1 MGKATIV
8 SGGTD
13 GLYTVKLD
21 YGKAQKDAAIARI
34 NARLVKL
41 TTEISEATTKLSTQQ
56 AVEVTQRAKVEQ
68 AISAFVTASK
78 TIPRNE
84 ANVSKALEAHG
95 KEAAKLIEEKGK
107 TGPLRLALQIL
118 KDEDAGLRKELKR
131 WQDLSVEEVRS
142 AWCADL
148 TEDATGQVATID
160 VPGESK
166 AILIAPSA
174 PVPAAKDGQLVARE
188 VQAAAQVFW
197 NAAVLPGWQRHM
209 PTSRFGVIT
218 AMNPDDTADVDLDE
232 AKSSATGGKSSG
244 LDINKL
250 TALSSVPIK
259 YMDCDA
265 AVFAAGDHVVVL
277 FEDGDWT
284 KPKIVGFASNPKA
297 CPTGG
302 FVFRPQNSVNTDSTQ
317 LTYWGEPFDSANAP
331 LGTPMGAKPFMS
343 LSPKMTKIGGVKVP
357 TDTYKQRRGLSGE
370 KCGQV
375 DWQGPNPDTDVIS
388 WDAASID
395 GLVYGNSFI
404 PDTYMNQ
411 WGIQSYGY
419 YGDDPDKST
428 MLVLRKRNQGTTNAV
443 YSRFN
448 VIKYFDPGE
457 VVDGAGFTQA
467 SGGKRY
473 LIVALRSGWTAGV
486 SFTFVKVLVEL
497 GKMTGSDGKTVSVY
511 RATGSEPDVVLGTY
525 TPPALMTNLHG
536 WYFNQS
542 GTKARCI
549 MMGKDDQFAV
559 EATFSGSGVTVA
571 DVPGSHMS
579 ASPAD
584 WFIKRDYS
592 SVVTGSGS
600 TRSLA
605 TSGVGVMRSPAFMA
619 DFQGDDG
626 VMMQFEMTVT
636 EQPTFSST
644 YAFTDTEAPGVP
656 GVKHETYTSSGNGG
670 WIAKDLLVIKTLSSG
685 DSETRISM
693 GGQAAA
699 GSVGSSSTSQEK
711 TLTRSAGGFT
721 DHSITTQTRSAT
733 GGAYSSSTYRSLIDA
748 DIRSGAF
755 VFYEVAGN
763 TAPSSYSSSM
773 TYELQM
779 KLGSVDPDI
788 LQDEMTTTS
797 SGTSVASRI
806 TTTTPTQSISTS
818 WPDEITP
825 GGTTSGPTSQMFW
838 DLASPIFGGGDSQ
851 VTQGWTCYTVNEWHQ
866 YFARSTSFQSINGM
880 IRTYYG
886 MTLSTTLVGAGMNPI
901 PSWYEPQP
909 PKGVSHLV
917 GGTTS
922 DAAAIAQIETQ
933 PMPWLARLGVY

>member
-41 TTEISEATTKLSTQQ
+41 VAEMSAAMTKLSTQQ
-56 AVEVTQRAKVEQ
+56 AIEDAQKVKVDQ

-78 TIPRNE
+78 TSPRNE
-84 ANVSKALEAHG
+84 ANVAKALETYG
-95 KEAAKLIEEKGK
+95 KEAAKLVEEKGK
-107 TGPLRLALQIL
+107 SGPLRLALQIL
-118 KDEDAGLRKELKR
+118 KDEDAGLRKELNR

-148 TEDATGQVATID
+148 TEDATGSVSTID

-166 AILIAPSA
+166 TILIAPSA
-174 PVPAAKDGQLVARE
+174 PAPSAKDGQLVARE
-188 VQAAAQVFW
+188 VQTAAQVFW

-218 AMNPDDTADVDLDE
+218 AMNPDDTADVSLDE
-232 AKSSATGGKSSG
+232 AKSSAKGGKSSG

-250 TALSSVPIK
+250 TSLSSVPIK

-265 AVFAAGDHVVVL
+265 AVFAVDDHVVVL

-331 LGTPMGAKPFMS
+331 LGTPMGANPFMS
-343 LSPKMTKIGGVKVP
+343 ISPKMTKIGGVKVP
-357 TDTYKQRRGLSGE
+357 TDTYKQRRGLSGGNV
-370 KCGQV
+370 GQV

-388 WDAASID
+388 WEAESID

-404 PDTYMNQ
+404 PDTYMDQ

-419 YGDDPDKST
+419 YGDDPDKSST
-428 MLVLRKRNQGTTNAV
+428 LVLRKRNQGNANAV
-443 YSRFN
+443 YSRFS
-448 VIKYFDPGE
+448 VIKYFNPGE

-473 LIVALRSGWTAGV
+473 LIVALRSGWTVGV

-497 GKMTGSDGKTVSVY
+497 GKMTGSDGKSVSVY
-511 RATGSEPDVVLGTY
+511 RATGAEPDVVLGTY

-542 GTKARCI
+542 GTKARTVLL
-549 MMGKDDQFAV
+549 GKDDMFAV
-559 EATFSGSGVTVA
+559 EATFTDGSVTVA
-571 DVPGSHMS
+571 EIPGSRMS
-579 ASPAD
+579 MSPEE
-584 WFIKRDYS
+584 WFLKMDYS
-592 SVVTGSGS
+592 SVISPGGS

-605 TSGVGVMRSPAFMA
+605 TSGTGVMRSPAFMA

-636 EQPTFSST
+636 EQPTFNST
-644 YAFTDTEAPGVP
+644 YAFTDTAAPGVP

-670 WIAKDLLVIKTLSSG
+670 WIAKDLLIIKTLSSG
-685 DSETRISM
+685 ASETRISM
-693 GGQAAA
+693 GGQGAT
-699 GSVGSSSTSQEK
+699 GSVGTSSTSQER
-711 TLTRSAGGFT
+711 TLTRSAGGWT
-721 DHSITTQTRSAT
+721 DHTITTQTRSST
-733 GGAYSSSTYRSLIDA
+733 GGAYSSSTSRSLIDA
-748 DIRSGAF
+748 DIRSGAL

-779 KLGSVDPDI
+779 KLGYVDPDI

-886 MTLSTTLVGAGMNPI
+886 QALSTTLVGAGMPSL
-901 PSWYEPQP
+901 PSWFKPSSS
-909 PKGVSHLV
+909 KGVSHLV
-917 GGTTS
+917 GGVTQ
-922 DAAAIAQIETQ
+922 DAADFVSISSQ
-933 PMPWLARLGVY
+933 PLPWLARLGVY